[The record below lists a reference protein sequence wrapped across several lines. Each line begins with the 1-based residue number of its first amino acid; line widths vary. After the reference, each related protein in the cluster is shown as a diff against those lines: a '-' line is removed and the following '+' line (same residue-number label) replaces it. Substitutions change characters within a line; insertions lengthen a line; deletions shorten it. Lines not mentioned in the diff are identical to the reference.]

1 MFKHAINI
9 FKIYKTILSNAYSIN
24 IFEISSLY
32 VTIGAVMKMI
42 LACSSLKKSFQ
53 GIDLLKDIT
62 FKIEE
67 HDKLAIIGVNG
78 AGKTTLLKI
87 LCNEESYDSGDIFWS
102 KETTLGYL
110 SQHNTLNQELS
121 IYDALL
127 DVFKPLIK
135 KEKRIRELELMMA
148 QTQQLDSIMKE
159 YDQLTYEFEKDGGYT
174 YQSQIKGVLKGL
186 GFKEETWD
194 MNIAILSG
202 GQKTRIALGRL
213 LLLKPKLLLL
223 DEPTNHLDVESI
235 EWLEGYLKSYPHAII
250 MVSHDRYFIDQIT
263 NHIIEIE
270 NGKSTLYK
278 CSYEEY
284 ALIKKHNREV
294 ELKHYID
301 NQKEIKRMQESI
313 DLLKSYNREKQVKR
327 AESKEKALDKM
338 EKLDR
343 PESSPQAIQIQFQP
357 LIESGYDVLKVK
369 DLAMKFDKPLF
380 ENIQFDVKKQE
391 RVALIGPNGIGKTT
405 LFHIILGDYA
415 PLHGKVKLG
424 SKVMIGYY
432 DQEHTSLS
440 FHKTIFQEMR
450 DTYPQMN
457 NTEIRTACASFQFK
471 GEDVFKT
478 IDMLSGGERG
488 RIVLMKL
495 LLSRSNFLILD
506 EPTNHLD
513 IESKEVLEDAL
524 MSFQGTILF
533 ISHDRYFINK
543 LATKVVEMSAHGSHT
558 YTGNYSQY
566 IENKSVAPIGKEK
579 NIDYLESKKIQ
590 AQLRKQQNELK
601 KIEQQISDLEKKI
614 QEYNE
619 MLHHEDILNDY
630 QKYNDVIKQLD
641 EANRQLE
648 DSLEVWENLQSD

>member
-1 MFKHAINI
+1 
-9 FKIYKTILSNAYSIN
+9 
-24 IFEISSLY
+24 
-32 VTIGAVMKMI
+32 MI

-87 LCNEESYDSGDIFWS
+87 LCEEESYDSGDIFKS
-102 KETTLGYL
+102 KEATIGYL
-110 SQHNTLNQELS
+110 SQHNTIDSQLT

-127 DVFKPLIK
+127 NVFQPLIQ
-135 KEKRIRELELMMA
+135 KEERLRGLEQLMTT
-148 QTQQLDSIMKE
+148 TQNLESIMKE
-159 YDQLTYEFEKDGGYT
+159 YDQLSYEFERDGGYT

-186 GFKEETWD
+186 GFEENTWD
-194 MNIAILSG
+194 MTMSILSG

-213 LLLKPKLLLL
+213 LSLKPSLLLL

-250 MVSHDRYFIDQIT
+250 MVSHDRYFIDQVT
-263 NHIIEIE
+263 NQIVEIE

-278 CSYEEY
+278 CSYQEY
-284 ALIKKHNREV
+284 AIIKKHNREID
-294 ELKHYID
+294 LKHYID

-313 DLLKSYNREKQVKR
+313 DRLKSYNREKQVKR
-327 AESKEKALDKM
+327 AESKEKALEKM
-338 EKLDR
+338 EKVER
-343 PESSPQAIQIQFQP
+343 PDTLPQSMKIQFQP
-357 LIESGYDVLKVK
+357 IVESGYDVLKVK
-369 DLAMKFDKPLF
+369 DLAMAFDQPLF
-380 ENIQFDVKKQE
+380 ENINFEVKKQE

-405 LFHIILGDYA
+405 LFQILLGH
-415 PLHGKVKLG
+415 LSQKSGKMKLG

-440 FHKTIFQEMR
+440 FNKTIFQEIS

-457 NTEIRTACASFQFK
+457 NTEIRNACASFQFK
-471 GEDVFKT
+471 GDDAFKSIDV
-478 IDMLSGGERG
+478 LSGGERG
-488 RIVLMKL
+488 RVVLMKL
-495 LLSRSNFLILD
+495 LLSKCNFLVLD

-543 LATKVVEMSAHGSHT
+543 LSTKVVEMTAHGSHT
-558 YTGNYSQY
+558 YSGNYTTY
-566 IENKSVAPIGKEK
+566 LDHKNDIKVEKEK
-579 NIDYLESKKIQ
+579 NVSYLEQKKSQSEI
-590 AQLRKQQNELK
+590 RKQQNKIK
-601 KIEQQISDLEKKI
+601 KIEKQISELEIKI
-614 QEYNE
+614 AQYNE
-619 MLHHEDILNDY
+619 SLHDEEILNHY
-630 QKYNDVIKQLD
+630 QKYNEVIKNID
-641 EANRQLE
+641 EANTQLE
-648 DSLEVWENLQSD
+648 ELMQLWENLQV